1 MMTEYQIVQWWLRN
15 DENRKIELS
24 HGGKGGTF
32 YARLV
37 NADGSVLSDGTGD
50 TPEDAMG
57 SCARGV
63 RIEDLM
69 RESESR

>member
-32 YARLV
+32 YARLI
-37 NADGSVLSDGTGD
+37 AEDGTTLIDGTGG

-57 SCARGV
+57 ACARRV
-63 RIEDLM
+63 HIEDLM
-69 RESESR
+69 RESDRK